1 MPSKHFLPLLLMASL
16 FAGGCASLTG
26 FHDGRSL
33 GEGAF
38 ELTPSINFSQSPDFD
53 DWENVE
59 DTANVDIPTLF
70 FPSIEVGGRYG
81 VADRVD
87 VTLRM
92 NTNLN
97 LSVGAKVQVFGD
109 RESPTALAL
118 GAEVGTFGLIGAL
131 WNVQV
136 PVYFSVHP
144 KDNFAWYLSPRYI
157 FQFASFVG
165 AENGLNYLGGN
176 TGLMFGRRN
185 KFGFDVGYY
194 RIGTNGESVGIL
206 QVGIGGRFLLTK

>member
-1 MPSKHFLPLLLMASL
+1 MNGKYQFPLLLLAAL
-16 FAGGCASLTG
+16 FASGCASLTG

-53 DWENVE
+53 DWEDVE
-59 DTANVDIPTLF
+59 DTVNVNIPTLF

-87 VTLRM
+87 VTLRL

-97 LSVGAKVQVFGD
+97 VGVGAKVQVLGD
-109 RESPTALAL
+109 RESMTALAL

-131 WNVQV
+131 WNVQL

-176 TGLMFGRRN
+176 TGLLFGSKN

-194 RIGTNGESVGIL
+194 RIGTGGESIGAL
-206 QVGIGGRFLLTK
+206 QVGIGGRFILSK